1 MFQPMAKR
9 SATPRLAL
17 FKMSP
22 EELTFTLVLV
32 SLYVVPATFFV
43 LRRLVKD
50 PRGCWTKYFA
60 LHLLCLLV
68 SYVLIAELYRVIAAS
83 SVPTFDPYEI
93 LGVREYSTKKTIRK
107 AYRALSKQFHPDKQ
121 LGDSLA
127 ASKFAL
133 IAKAYEALTDPVSIK
148 NFKKFGHPDGPS
160 FHLIDFKAMSG
171 QAGMTIIALVYG
183 SMALLGVAIAMLSGD
198 KYKPEV
204 HMENVE
210 RLMAGWHDKMS
221 AFEILNRCIR
231 EVKQPLAEKAGG
243 DCCGGGGSLY
253 EMDAEVVAFLD
264 LLESNQVISTLE
276 HRDISRIDQDHV
288 KRDMVALYYFLN
300 ERKAKELELTV
311 PCALHARITD
321 IVLQLPYLVEV
332 FVEFSIKVAAEK
344 KSDATTVVTALRL
357 LPALA
362 QGSLTVDAAAIA
374 AQRQRL
380 TTGGKVPA
388 LKLSNVALR
397 VDDETDVFPR
407 DWVTLHLQLERLH
420 VVAGA
425 LAPAAGTLYD
435 KKSKN
440 HVYRRDHMWVVL
452 QNASTHH
459 LLGAW
464 KIEDGHQ
471 RVTDALGFWA
481 PAIIGDVVMDLR
493 VLSTVYLDTECHESL
508 RMKVISANAVIEE
521 ITSDDD
527 A

>member
-1 MFQPMAKR
+1 MAYR
-9 SATPRLAL
+9 PATPCLPL
-17 FKMSP
+17 PKMSP

-43 LRRLVKD
+43 LRRLFKD
-50 PRGCWTKYFA
+50 PRGCWSKYFA

-68 SYVLIAELYRVIAAS
+68 SYVLVVELYRVIAAS
-83 SVPTFDPYEI
+83 SVPTFDPYDI
-93 LGVREYSTKKTIRK
+93 LGIREYSTKKTIRK

-133 IAKAYEALTDPVSIK
+133 IAKAYEALTDPVAIK

-204 HMENVE
+204 HMEN
-210 RLMAGWHDKMS
+210 MS

-276 HRDISRIDQDHV
+276 HRDIARIDQDHV

-311 PCALHARITD
+311 PCALHTRITD
-321 IVLQLPYLVEV
+321 IVLQLPYLIEV

-344 KSDATTVVTALRL
+344 KSDATTVLTALRL

-380 TTGGKVPA
+380 TTGGKVPS
-388 LKLSNVALR
+388 LKLNNVALR

-407 DWVTLHLQLERLH
+407 DWVTLHLQLERSH
-420 VVAGA
+420 VAVGA
-425 LAPAAGTLYD
+425 TAPLAGTLYD

-440 HVYRRDHMWVVL
+440 HVYRRDHAWVVL

-464 KIEDGHQ
+464 KIEDGHHA
-471 RVTDALGFWA
+471 VTDALGFWA
-481 PAIIGDVVMDLR
+481 PPIVGDVLMDLR

-508 RMKVISANAVIEE
+508 RMKVVSANAVIEE